1 MSASIW
7 PCSRPFHPFTEP
19 PPKSRYSV
27 PFFGCFITKAEGIHA
42 AHHIVHGYQIDFQAI
57 SSHTCICG
65 PRCSCSQLVLVR
77 HLCGCVSV
85 HVCMRVCTSSIN
97 FCIVTF
103 FFLTGFL
110 QPSVGYVGNT
120 PVDWLVSFR
129 FNCFMCA
136 SEWEWMCLLN
146 KVMTM
151 VTSMAAGLGLAIQYY
166 SFTIGKLKKLLFPR
180 DMRIKTS
187 VTKKL

>member
-19 PPKSRYSV
+19 PPKSRYSF

-65 PRCSCSQLVLVR
+65 PRCSCCQLVLVR

-103 FFLTGFL
+103 FFFDWFFAALGGLRGEYPCWLIGFFSIQL
-110 QPSVGYVGNT
+110 FHVCLGMGMDVFAKQSYDYGHGYGS
-120 PVDWLVSFR
+120 WLR
-129 FNCFMCA
+129 
-136 SEWEWMCLLN
+136 
-146 KVMTM
+146 
-151 VTSMAAGLGLAIQYY
+151 TSY
-166 SFTIGKLKKLLFPR
+166 TIL
-180 DMRIKTS
+180 
-187 VTKKL
+187 